1 MLLLPRLALTA
12 LVLAAIATAEDQ
24 GDQTGRILLPKDW
37 RHFMHIKTMVIQPG
51 NPLFEAHGG
60 LHNVYGNGK
69 AVGVLQAGGTAY
81 PDGAVLVLD
90 LHEVIDA
97 DHALTAGARRQLA
110 VMVKDSHRFAA
121 TGGWGYQA
129 WAEGDE
135 AKPQVTTPG
144 EPCAPCHSQAAAT
157 GSVFSSWQP

>member
-81 PDGAVLVLD
+81 PDGAVLFLGTMFAPTQDRGAPGQGFTHKTGDIGTVAAPKLGRLVNRMERTD
-90 LHEVIDA
+90 RCEPWA
-97 DHALTAGARRQLA
+97 FGASALMRNLAGRGLL
-110 VMVKDSHRFAA
+110 
-121 TGGWGYQA
+121 
-129 WAEGDE
+129 
-135 AKPQVTTPG
+135 
-144 EPCAPCHSQAAAT
+144 
-157 GSVFSSWQP
+157 